1 MIREIVK
8 NNIGIIYL
16 DRAEK
21 INALNLDM
29 IYDIYDI
36 LEKWKDD
43 GRIRAVLFD
52 SLADKGF
59 CAGGDLKEVYED
71 YLTNDGEKDKDKFF
85 RTEFKL
91 DKYIERYEKPIISHW
106 FGITMGGGIGL
117 TINSD
122 IIIADETTNWAMPE
136 TRLGFVPD
144 VGVCKELSKLPQ
156 ALGQYLALT
165 GSSLGA
171 SDLIKYDLADFYI
184 KSSKYEEIINK
195 LFDLSDQYEG
205 DRLLDEFRAVLREYE
220 NKENTSKIEDDL
232 GKIEEYFSLYS
243 YRQIY
248 EKLKENPRDDFAK
261 KTFANQN
268 ERFLFMLCLQF
279 EKYFLCKDLTYA
291 ETIDLDYEILKY
303 SVEIGSMEE
312 GIRVTMIDKED
323 SANWPI
329 RSLDEVDMA
338 KVKELLGIDKTYEER
353 LSK

>member
-1 MIREIVK
+1 MIKELVRNK
-8 NNIGIIYL
+8 IGIIYL
-16 DRAEK
+16 DRADK

-29 IYDIYDI
+29 IYEIYDI
-36 LEKWKDD
+36 LEKWKNNS
-43 GRIRAVLFD
+43 GIRVVLFD

-71 YLTNDGEKDKDKFF
+71 YLTNDKEDDKDKFF
-85 RTEFKL
+85 RTEFEL

-122 IIIADETTNWAMPE
+122 IIITDETTNWAMPE

-144 VGVCKELSKLPQ
+144 VGVCKEISKLPQ
-156 ALGQYLALT
+156 AIGQYLALT

-184 KSSKYEEIINK
+184 KSSKYEDIINK
-195 LFDLSDQYEG
+195 LFALSDEYEG
-205 DRLLDEFRAVLREYE
+205 DKLLDEFRKVLREYG

-232 GKIEEYFSLYS
+232 GKIEEYFSPDS
-243 YRQIY
+243 YRTIY
-248 EKLKENPRDDFAK
+248 DKLKENTSDEFAK
-261 KTFANQN
+261 KTLANQN
-268 ERFLFMLCLQF
+268 ERFPFMLSLQF

-329 RSLDEVDMA
+329 KSLDEVDMDR
-338 KVKELLGIDKTYEER
+338 VKDLLGIDKTYEEK
-353 LSK
+353 LSR

>member
-16 DRAEK
+16 DRADK

-29 IYDIYDI
+29 IYEIYDI

-43 GRIRAVLFD
+43 SGIRAVLFD

-71 YLTNDGEKDKDKFF
+71 YLTNDDEEDKDNFF
-85 RTEFKL
+85 RTEFEL
-91 DKYIERYEKPIISHW
+91 DKYIERYEKPIMSHW

-122 IIIADETTNWAMPE
+122 IIITDETTNWAMPE

-144 VGVCKELSKLPQ
+144 VGVGKEISKLPQ

-184 KSSKYEEIINK
+184 KSSKYEDIINK
-195 LFDLSDQYEG
+195 LFTLSDEYEG
-205 DRLLDEFRAVLREYE
+205 DKLLDEFRRIW
-220 NKENTSKIEDDL
+220 K
-232 GKIEEYFSLYS
+232 
-243 YRQIY
+243 
-248 EKLKENPRDDFAK
+248 
-261 KTFANQN
+261 
-268 ERFLFMLCLQF
+268 
-279 EKYFLCKDLTYA
+279 
-291 ETIDLDYEILKY
+291 
-303 SVEIGSMEE
+303 
-312 GIRVTMIDKED
+312 
-323 SANWPI
+323 
-329 RSLDEVDMA
+329 
-338 KVKELLGIDKTYEER
+338 
-353 LSK
+353 

>member
-1 MIREIVK
+1 MIKELVR

-21 INALNLDM
+21 INALTLDM
-29 IYDIYDI
+29 IYEIYDI

-43 GRIRAVLFD
+43 ESIRAILFD

-71 YLTNDGEKDKDKFF
+71 YLTNENEKDKDKFF
-85 RTEFKL
+85 RTEFEL

-122 IIIADETTNWAMPE
+122 IKIADETTNWAMPE

-165 GSSLGA
+165 GTSLGA
-171 SDLIKYDLADFYI
+171 SDLIKYKLADFYI
-184 KSSKYEEIINK
+184 KSSNYEDIINK
-195 LFDLSDQYEG
+195 LFAFSEKYEG
-205 DRLLDEFRAVLREYE
+205 DKLLDEFRSVLREHE
-220 NKENTSKIEDDL
+220 NKDNTSKIEDDL
-232 GKIEEYFSLYS
+232 EKIEEYFSLDS

-248 EKLKENPRDDFAK
+248 EKLKENPKDAFARK
-261 KTFANQN
+261 ILDNQN
-268 ERFLFMLCLQF
+268 ERFPFMLSLQF
-279 EKYFLCKDLTYA
+279 EKYYICKDKSYA

-312 GIRVTMIDKED
+312 GIRVTMIDKD
-323 SANWPI
+323 DFPNWPI
-329 RSLDEVDMA
+329 QTLDEIDLE

-353 LSK
+353 LRK

>member
-21 INALNLDM
+21 INALNLKM
-29 IYDIYDI
+29 IDKIHTI

-43 GRIRAVLFD
+43 RRIRAVLFD
-52 SLADKGF
+52 SLAEKGF

-71 YLTNDGEKDKDKFF
+71 YLTNDDEEDKDKFF
-85 RTEFKL
+85 RTEFEL
-91 DKYIERYEKPIISHW
+91 DKYIERYEKPVISHW

-122 IIIADETTNWAMPE
+122 IIITDETTNWAMPE

-144 VGVCKELSKLPQ
+144 VGVCKEISKLPQ
-156 ALGQYLALT
+156 DLGQYLALT
-165 GSSLGA
+165 GASLGA
-171 SDLIKYDLADFYI
+171 SDLIKYKLADFYI
-184 KSSKYEEIINK
+184 KSSDYKDIINK
-195 LFDLSDQYEG
+195 LFDLSEDYEE
-205 DRLLDEFRAVLREYE
+205 DELLEEFRKVLRENE

-232 GKIEEYFSLYS
+232 GKIEEYFSLNS
-243 YRQIY
+243 YRAIY
-248 EKLKENPRDDFAK
+248 EKLMENTSDDFAI
-261 KTFANQN
+261 KTLANQK
-268 ERFLFMLCLQF
+268 ERFPFMLSLQF

-323 SANWPI
+323 SAKWPI
-329 RSLDEVDMA
+329 QSIDEVDMDR
-338 KVKELLGIDKTYEER
+338 VKDLLGIDKIYEER
-353 LSK
+353 LSN

>member
-1 MIREIVK
+1 MIKELVRNK
-8 NNIGIIYL
+8 IGIIYL
-16 DRAEK
+16 DRADK
-21 INALNLDM
+21 INALNRDM
-29 IYDIYDI
+29 IYEIYDI

-71 YLTNDGEKDKDKFF
+71 YLTNDKEDDKDKFF
-85 RTEFKL
+85 RTEFEL
-91 DKYIERYEKPIISHW
+91 DKYIERYKKPVISHW

-122 IIIADETTNWAMPE
+122 IIITDETTNWAMPE

-144 VGVCKELSKLPQ
+144 VGVCKEISKLPQ

-184 KSSKYEEIINK
+184 KSSKYEDIINK
-195 LFDLSDQYEG
+195 LFTLSDEYEG
-205 DRLLDEFRAVLREYE
+205 DKLIDEFRKILENNE

-232 GKIEEYFSLYS
+232 GKIEEYFSLDS
-243 YRQIY
+243 YRVIY
-248 EKLKENPRDDFAK
+248 EKLKANTSDEFAR
-261 KTFANQN
+261 KTLANQN
-268 ERFLFMLCLQF
+268 ERFPFMLSLQF

-303 SVEIGSMEE
+303 SVELGSMEE

-323 SANWPI
+323 SAKWPI
-329 RSLDEVDMA
+329 KSIDEVDMG
-338 KVKELLGIDKTYEER
+338 KVKDLLGIDKTYEER
-353 LSK
+353 LSN

>member
-1 MIREIVK
+1 MIKELVR

-29 IYDIYDI
+29 IYEIYDI

-71 YLTNDGEKDKDKFF
+71 YLTNDKEDDKDKFF
-85 RTEFKL
+85 RTEFEL
-91 DKYIERYEKPIISHW
+91 DKYIERYKKPVISHW

-122 IIIADETTNWAMPE
+122 IIITDETTNWAMPE

-144 VGVCKELSKLPQ
+144 VGVGKEISKLPQ

-184 KSSKYEEIINK
+184 KSSDYKDIINK
-195 LFDLSDQYEG
+195 LFDLSEDYEE
-205 DRLLDEFRAVLREYE
+205 DELLEEFRKVLRENK

-232 GKIEEYFSLYS
+232 GKIEEYFSLDS
-243 YRQIY
+243 YRAIY
-248 EKLKENPRDDFAK
+248 EKLKENTSDDFER
-261 KTFANQN
+261 KTLANQN
-268 ERFLFMLCLQF
+268 ERFPFMLSLQF

-323 SANWPI
+323 SAKWPI
-329 RSLDEVDMA
+329 KSLDEVDMA
-338 KVKELLGIDKTYEER
+338 KVKELLGIDKTYEEK
-353 LSK
+353 LSI